1 MHGLSKGVLS
11 LSGSGEAV
19 GAILILVGAIFSL
32 ISAIGG
38 IRLPDVYTRSHAASK
53 SSTLGVLCALAGTL
67 LYFLISDGIFSVRLI
82 LGIFFVFL
90 TAPVAAHVLC
100 RSAYRNDVPM
110 VGAVEDE
117 LGHYYGMNKA
127 NKDTVDRDVVNHDD
141 ASISMIDTEASLHPS
156 ES

>member
-1 MHGLSKGVLS
+1 M
-11 LSGSGEAV
+11 SGSGEAV

-53 SSTLGVLCALAGTL
+53 SSTLGVLCALVGTL
-67 LYFLISDGIFSVRLI
+67 LYFLISDGVFSIRLI

-110 VGAVEDE
+110 VGATEDE
-117 LGHYYGMNKA
+117 LKAYYMENSDEEEKEEE
-127 NKDTVDRDVVNHDD
+127 KVISEDHSIKLVDNE
-141 ASISMIDTEASLHPS
+141 TSLHVS
-156 ES
+156 KS

>member
-1 MHGLSKGVLS
+1 M
-11 LSGSGEAV
+11 SGSGEAV

-53 SSTLGVLCALAGTL
+53 SSTLGVLCALVGTL
-67 LYFLISDGIFSVRLI
+67 LFFLISDGYFSIRLI

-110 VGAVEDE
+110 VGTAEDE
-117 LGHYYGMNKA
+117 LKDYYMENE
-127 NKDTVDRDVVNHDD
+127 NTDD
-141 ASISMIDTEASLHPS
+141 DKEESTENEEAPAMKLIDS
-156 ES
+156 EPPLQVSET